1 MLRNL
6 EKIFPCKK
14 KKDSSRSF
22 ERSLILFRSL
32 SSPLITRL
40 SLDD

>member
-22 ERSLILFRSL
+22 ERLYFSAFCR
-32 SSPLITRL
+32 PR
-40 SLDD
+40 